1 MQERDNTPPTNN
13 TEIDR
18 AVGSKGPW
26 QTMAEEAP
34 LYAGSEK
41 KFHNTSEVNEDKVES
56 DEYYVFDGVEY
67 KNINRINIS
76 TNQGKFEWIV
86 GLVENAND
94 RLENEQDNIIREEG
108 LYGMDKKEQVEYLE
122 YNDAYQDN
130 KRSLDLVRRQKKILV
145 NLDIDDDG
153 GVLGALERKIISF
166 AKAMNN
172 PNASQESRGIAS
184 RNWDAA
190 ANLYSI
196 LSDEMARR
204 DPEYFGREEMSA
216 TLKSKVTQAE
226 QRVEHTMVDGYF
238 GVDGFLHIAPNGEK
252 IPSAATEDAEI
263 DLKNAKQ
270 DVETF
275 DLLMNDYQAANN
287 YAVPRA
293 IKKEDFAPTINKFI
307 HDRTTQIDQLR
318 TESKTL
324 EKGTQGYVENV
335 TKRKKLASERS
346 SARRIA
352 TEYF

>member
-13 TEIDR
+13 TEINR
-18 AVGSKGPW
+18 AVGCEYPW
-26 QTMAEEAP
+26 QKMAKEAP
-34 LYAGSEK
+34 LFAGGEEK
-41 KFHNTSEVNEDKVES
+41 SHNTSEVSENTVEP
-56 DEYYVFDGVEY
+56 DEYYTFEGVEY

-76 TNQGKFEWIV
+76 TNQGKLEWID

-108 LYGMDKKEQVEYLE
+108 LYGMDKKEQEKYLE

-130 KRSLDLVRRQKKILV
+130 KRSLDLVRRQKKILA
-145 NLDIDDDG
+145 NLDINDDG
-153 GVLGALERKIISF
+153 GVLGALERKINSF

-172 PNASQESRGIAS
+172 PNASQESQGTAY
-184 RNWDAA
+184 RNWDATW
-190 ANLYSI
+190 NLYSI

-204 DPEYFGREEMSA
+204 DPEYFGQEEMSA

-226 QRVEHTMVDGYF
+226 QRVERTMFDGYF
-238 GVDGFLHIAPNGEK
+238 GVDGFLHTAPHGEK
-252 IPSAATEDAEI
+252 MPSPATEDAEI
-263 DLKNAKQ
+263 DLENAKQ

-275 DLLMNDYQAANN
+275 DLLMNDYQVANN
-287 YAVPRA
+287 YVVPRA
-293 IKKEDFAPTINKFI
+293 IKKGDFATTINKFI
-307 HDRTTQIDQLR
+307 YDRTTQIDQLK

-324 EKGTQGYVENV
+324 AEDTQGYVENV
-335 TKRKKLASERS
+335 AKRKKLARERS